1 MTEGRMDGHVLF
13 EQRLLLLSTSTLL
26 SWTLAIGQWSI
37 QRVEGCI
44 SARVGK
50 VRFVD

>member
-1 MTEGRMDGHVLF
+1 MDGYVLF

-26 SWTLAIGQWSI
+26 SWTPATGQWSI
-37 QRVEGCI
+37 QRIEGCI
-44 SARVGK
+44 STRVGK